1 MSTFW
6 ATVPWPGR
14 PAKVVLCRGRRLA
27 CGSDV
32 SDSFHM
38 SERARRLIF
47 FSLGIFCCSFATRAQ
62 SATIAGQVIRENK
75 EIEIHFPVGK
85 YFQDYAA
92 EGGNPRPTTGR
103 AVLMFPKGFEPTRPW
118 PILIVTSTTDGHR
131 TSPMDAGFYE
141 RAATAEGWI
150 VLASDATIKPR
161 VDTTLWRLGLLA
173 AALQAVRAEWP
184 QSIKW
189 PVVFAGLSGGA
200 KRSCVLGAMLA
211 TTGSVNIQGLFL
223 AGINEDRL
231 TPACKEY
238 HPPADF
244 LNVPIWLS
252 SGMSDFIA
260 TPKLY
265 SHVKTSLELSG
276 FRRVRVESF
285 PGGHEVNAAEV
296 QRALRWIRQ
305 VGRF

>member
-1 MSTFW
+1 
-6 ATVPWPGR
+6 
-14 PAKVVLCRGRRLA
+14 
-27 CGSDV
+27 
-32 SDSFHM
+32 
-38 SERARRLIF
+38 
-47 FSLGIFCCSFATRAQ
+47 
-62 SATIAGQVIRENK
+62 
-75 EIEIHFPVGK
+75 
-85 YFQDYAA
+85 
-92 EGGNPRPTTGR
+92 
-103 AVLMFPKGFEPTRPW
+103 
-118 PILIVTSTTDGHR
+118 
-131 TSPMDAGFYE
+131 MDAGFYE

-173 AALQAVRAEWP
+173 AALETVRAEWP

-211 TTGSVNIQGLFL
+211 TTGSVNIQGFFL

-231 TPACKEY
+231 TPAYKEY

-244 LNVPIWLS
+244 LNVPVWLS

-265 SHVKTSLELSG
+265 SHIKTSLELNG
-276 FRRVRVESF
+276 FRQVRLESF
-285 PGGHEVNAAEV
+285 PGGHEVSGPEV
-296 QRALRWIRQ
+296 ARALRWFRQ
-305 VGRF
+305 VGKF